1 MAKKQSFADKVK
13 KKAAE
18 SAVKV
23 VRVVFSYKAPDTGNW
38 RFADKFVRIQTGE
51 DEDKIIESEIN
62 NGRARLEK
70 QLN

>member
-1 MAKKQSFADKVK
+1 MAKTQSFADKVK
-13 KKAAE
+13 KKSAE

-23 VRVVFSYKAPDTGNW
+23 LRVVFSYKAPDTGNW
-38 RFADKFVRIQTGE
+38 RFADKFVKIPAGE
-51 DEDKIIESEIN
+51 NEEKVIESEIN